1 MTTNVTADLNASGKE
16 VDITQYQ
23 AMVASLLYLTASR
36 DDIMFVVYLW
46 VPYQL
51 NPKESHL
58 SSVKKNLKYIKGTQN
73 LSLWYGWQSTI
84 DLLGFID
91 GDFV

>member
-1 MTTNVTADLNASGKE
+1 MTTNVTANSDASGKE

-23 AMVASLLYLTASR
+23 AMVGSLLYLTASR

-46 VPYQL
+46 VRYQV

-58 SSVKKNLKYIKGTQN
+58 SSVKQILNTLKGLKILVFGTVG
-73 LSLWYGWQSTI
+73 SP
-84 DLLGFID
+84 
-91 GDFV
+91 